1 MAEKMNPVGWFE
13 IPVKNIERAQA
24 FYEDVLGLKLE
35 RHDMGPMRMAW
46 FPMERD
52 VPGAAGSLV
61 QTKELEPS
69 VNGSTVYFSVE
80 SIETTLAR
88 AEEHGGTGLNP
99 KTSIGEFGY
108 YAQIKDPEGNR
119 IAVHAMH

>member
-13 IPVKNIERAQA
+13 IPVKDIERAQA
-24 FYEDVLGLKLE
+24 FYQDVLGLKLE

-61 QTKELEPS
+61 QAKEFEPS
-69 VNGSTVYFSVE
+69 TKGSTVYFSVE
-80 SIETTLAR
+80 SIEDTISR
-88 AEEHGGTGLNP
+88 AEEHGGAVLSP
-99 KTSIGEFGY
+99 KTSIGEYGY
-108 YAQIKDPEGNR
+108 YAQIRDTEGNR